1 MDFWK
6 EQPTAP
12 ISPRLRSVWAGGSFK
27 VIDNVTDTVILEI
40 DGKDDLI
47 KALVSPESVV
57 PGASITTG
65 SVTPDKTAENWL
77 PVGATITEEQKY
89 SLLYYDSEE
98 VALAG
103 PNDQVI
109 GVAYHDN
116 QVDPPDPVPILE
128 GLVRVIADAAISE
141 GASLKAGWYGR
152 VQAWRASATELGA
165 GIAGGDDQIT
175 GASQPGDGLVQIA
188 QATDQAA
195 DAGRPVTIVGT
206 EPVTGNPISETINLD
221 DTDTTTVVPGSVAFD
236 DVTGVYFGAV
246 DAAADIEIQRETDNA
261 VICTIATGNNDVA
274 APFMATATNA
284 RCSKVHVVA
293 DVQADEWLTLYG
305 LAPDYTEQMERLQ
318 LDDATPGKVTS
329 TLDFRI
335 VTRLITGELADGKT
349 HTVTAV
355 ADDAAD
361 IVGKA
366 LEAATTD
373 GDLFKAYI
381 RPNAV

>member
-1 MDFWK
+1 MVFWK
-6 EQPTAP
+6 EQPTTP

-27 VIDNVTDTVILEI
+27 VIDNVSNTVILEI
-40 DGKDDLI
+40 NGKNDLI
-47 KALVSPESVV
+47 KALVSPDSVV

-65 SVTPDKTAENWL
+65 SVTPEKTTENWL
-77 PVGATITEEQKY
+77 PVGATITTGQKH
-89 SLLYYDSEE
+89 SLLHYDSEE
-98 VALAG
+98 VALAA

-109 GVAYHDN
+109 GVAYHDEE
-116 QVDPPDPVPILE
+116 VDPPSEVPILE
-128 GLVRVIADAAISE
+128 GLVKAIADGAIAE
-141 GASLKAGWYGR
+141 GAVLKAGWYGR
-152 VQAWRASATELGA
+152 VQTWRASASELGA
-165 GIAGGDDQIT
+165 GIAGEDNQIT

-195 DAGRPVTIVGT
+195 DAGRPVTVVGT
-206 EPVTGNPISETINLD
+206 EPVTGDPIAETIYLD
-221 DTDTTTVVPGSVAFD
+221 ATDTTTVVPGSLAFD
-236 DVTGVYFGAV
+236 DVTGAIFGAV
-246 DAAADIEIQRETDNA
+246 DAAADIEIQRESDNA
-261 VICTIATGNNDVA
+261 GICTIASGSNDVG
-274 APFMATATNA
+274 APTLTETYAY
-284 RCSKVHVVA
+284 CSKVHVVA
-293 DVQADEWLTLYG
+293 DAQADEWLTLYG

-329 TLDFRI
+329 TLDYRI
-335 VTRLITGELADGKT
+335 VTRLVTGELANGKD

-366 LEAATTD
+366 MEAAATD